1 MDQELRK
8 QELELL
14 ALELS
19 DIREALRDLS
29 RQVLRIERRVDAALP
44 RSEKQAKP
52 VRRAKLED
60 NAALQTLARMKE
72 DAIKGLRI
80 EDELRRMTV
89 KNELAVLAREL
100 GLTNTKL
107 PPKDA
112 LVRLIATRIRQGAIV
127 ARGFREAFRD
137 HEERPR

>member
-1 MDQELRK
+1 MDQGSRK

-19 DIREALRDLS
+19 DVTEALREIS
-29 RQVLRIERRVDAALP
+29 RRVRRIERRVDTVLP
-44 RSEKQAKP
+44 RAS
-52 VRRAKLED
+52 RRTEPNRRVKLD
-60 NAALQTLARMKE
+60 DGVARQTITRMKE
-72 DAIKGLRI
+72 DAVNGLRI

-107 PPKDA
+107 PPKDD
-112 LVRLIATRIRQGAIV
+112 LVRLIATRIRQSAIV
-127 ARGFREAFRD
+127 ARGFRDAFRD
-137 HEERPR
+137 HEARPR